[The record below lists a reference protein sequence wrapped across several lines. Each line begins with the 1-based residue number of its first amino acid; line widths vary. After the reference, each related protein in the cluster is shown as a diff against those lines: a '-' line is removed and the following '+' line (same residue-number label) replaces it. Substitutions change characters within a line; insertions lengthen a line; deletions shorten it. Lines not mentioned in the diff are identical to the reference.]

1 MVNYLLKDT
10 IGFRLCHYWPRSVPS
25 PRRGS
30 VCVVLEWR
38 VMAGLSGAAGSGH
51 GRGVRPWERGA
62 ATRRRLT
69 DGHAANVRSPGL
81 SLLVDRTGF
90 LLSAVSFHFVTLER
104 LKFSYYS

>member
-10 IGFRLCHYWPRSVPS
+10 IGFRLCHCWPRSMPS
-25 PRRGS
+25 PQSGS

-38 VMAGLSGAAGSGH
+38 VMAGLSGAAGAGH
-51 GRGVRPWERGA
+51 GRGARPWEPGA
-62 ATRRRLT
+62 VTRRRLT
-69 DGHAANVRSPGL
+69 DGRLANVRSPGL

-90 LLSAVSFHFVTLER
+90 LLSAVSFHFVI